1 MADGNKE
8 RALLLMTNHVQAAN
22 AIYKNTGFA
31 DANKPEGMKAL
42 TYYTV
47 VVHGKALKCI
57 QMEIYC
63 SAAKQKFTFPTILNI
78 NFSKWKMYISFINW
92 HFIAS
97 VIRVL
102 YVLMSKVCVGSVS
115 KFLQF
120 NILK

>member
-1 MADGNKE
+1 
-8 RALLLMTNHVQAAN
+8 MTNHVKAAN

-31 DANKPEGMKAL
+31 DASKPEGMKAL
-42 TYYTV
+42 TYIHSSCPWKGSEVYPD
-47 VVHGKALKCI
+47 G
-57 QMEIYC
+57 IYC

-78 NFSKWKMYISFINW
+78 SFSKWKMYISLINW

-102 YVLMSKVCVGSVS
+102 YVLMSKVCVCSVS
-115 KFLQF
+115 KFVQF